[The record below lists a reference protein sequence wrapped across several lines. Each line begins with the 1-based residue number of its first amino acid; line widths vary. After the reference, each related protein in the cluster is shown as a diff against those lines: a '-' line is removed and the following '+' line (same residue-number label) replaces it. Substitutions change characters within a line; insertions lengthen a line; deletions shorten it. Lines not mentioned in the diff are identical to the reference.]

1 MQALYSSDELIS
13 ILTRADALSDGILSD
28 VSEIAEEE
36 GFKVPV
42 ALTKAAYRS
51 LEPSEEERSR
61 GDDLRSRLHELFWTM
76 HQALRRKTYV
86 EASRIDFQLNL
97 SQDGNHI
104 SLALRALLHP
114 GDRGEP
120 VITILLPN
128 ED

>member
-1 MQALYSSDELIS
+1 MRALYSSAELIS
-13 ILTRADALSDGILSD
+13 VFTRADALSDGILSD

-42 ALTKAAYRS
+42 ALTRAAYLS
-51 LEPSEEERSR
+51 IEPSEEERSR
-61 GDDLRSRLHELFWTM
+61 GDDLRGRLHDLFWTM
-76 HQALRRKTYV
+76 SQALRRKSYL

-97 SQDGNHI
+97 FQDGNHI

-120 VITILLPN
+120 VMTILLPN

>member
-1 MQALYSSDELIS
+1 MQAMNSAAERIS
-13 ILTRADALSDGILSD
+13 VFTRADALSDGILSD
-28 VSEIAEEE
+28 VSKIAEEE

-42 ALTKAAYRS
+42 ALTLAAYRAI
-51 LEPSEEERSR
+51 EPSEEEKSR
-61 GDDLRSRLHELFWTM
+61 GDDLRARLHDLFRTM
-76 HQALRRKTYV
+76 HQVLRRKSYV

-97 SQDGNHI
+97 FQDGEHY
-104 SLALRALLHP
+104 SLALRALLHL

>member
-1 MQALYSSDELIS
+1 MQALYFSDELIS
-13 ILTRADALSDGILSD
+13 VFTRADAFSDGILCD
-28 VSEIAEEE
+28 VSKIAGEE

-42 ALTKAAYRS
+42 ALTRAAYLS

-61 GDDLRSRLHELFWTM
+61 GDDLRGRLHDLFWVM
-76 HQALRRKTYV
+76 SQALRRKSYV

-97 SQDGNHI
+97 LQDGKHV
-104 SLALRALLHP
+104 SLPFRALLHP

>member
-1 MQALYSSDELIS
+1 MLNFSDELIS
-13 ILTRADALSDGILSD
+13 VFTRADALTDGILID
-28 VSEIAEEE
+28 VTKIAEEE

-42 ALTKAAYRS
+42 ALTSAAYRS
-51 LEPSEEERSR
+51 IEPSEEERCCGEELR
-61 GDDLRSRLHELFWTM
+61 GRLHDLFWM
-76 HQALRRKTYV
+76 MRLALHRKSYV

-97 SQDGNHI
+97 FQEGKQT

>member
-1 MQALYSSDELIS
+1 MQALYSSAEKIS
-13 ILTRADALSDGILSD
+13 VFTRADALSDGILSD

-42 ALTKAAYRS
+42 ALTRAAYLS

-61 GDDLRSRLHELFWTM
+61 GDDLRGRLHDLFWTM
-76 HQALRRKTYV
+76 RQTLRRKSYL

-97 SQDGNHI
+97 FQDGNHL
-104 SLALRALLHP
+104 SLTLRALLHP